1 MQAKAGPQM
10 GFISTK
16 ETYLKQ
22 ENLIHGFLCS
32 TKIVHWYVDL
42 QIDFSARARITD
54 NQAPFF
60 LP

>member
-1 MQAKAGPQM
+1 M

-42 QIDFSARARITD
+42 RIDFSARATVTD
-54 NQAPFF
+54 NQASFF
-60 LP
+60 LL